1 MPLLDS
7 LLGWMQDPR
16 RTQQMQG
23 LGGSIQGGLL
33 NILDKDKEYQAMMQ
47 RAFGNPNNPVQVTD
61 PESLAQLTDMTMA
74 GPMAFAPAGVIKMAG
89 GNWINNSVENALA
102 PLKGQVLSPE
112 DMAQARASMQLQP
125 PEFAARTGIMLDEF
139 EANKPINN
147 WVDKQLTRYVKNQM
161 ATPDDPLRA
170 LAERNVTYLPAD
182 VLEAEER
189 RWLPES
195 LVSGRLA
202 AGFPEGG
209 MGSNALAKGWEN
221 LSDASIGV
229 GTAGQHTR
237 PLTESEIRRGF
248 KSTVDTN
255 PWLAKVPPETPIY
268 NPYGNF
274 EFDGLGFKH
283 IIDEL
288 RNSTNPASGLPREL
302 LIRPESLQQL
312 SMPQAVER
320 VAKINKW
327 RADQKVQADLVTA
340 NNAATQTVKEY
351 PDQGMKWV
359 ELRQPKAVLEEG
371 HTLGPVSG
379 YPDMHGII
387 DQRTGQSVSVG
398 ATPEE
403 ALGLYKRKERY
414 KYLEDALKYEGE
426 QMRHCVGGY
435 CPSVADG
442 RTRII
447 SLRDAKG
454 EPHVTIELETQRIQD
469 FTANTLDP
477 SDPTRTLR
485 DRIRIEKGGQG
496 FEEYGSKLL
505 KELGIEPPQKIAQIK
520 GKANEKPN
528 DKYLPFVQD
537 YVKSGKWSGIDDLKN
552 AELYSAKDVFTFM
565 PENFTMSRN
574 ARQLAIGRARA
585 VGELPE
591 YMTKP
596 EYEAMLLKHAPE
608 DIWAAEKAKL
618 ASEDDELLRQL
629 RPPAGLAG
637 AIPFLATDEEQRKSL
652 MQSLGY

>member
-89 GNWINNSVENALA
+89 GNWINNSVENALSNLKSEVGPTLEQIQYVESRRGTVAAEEFRKNLLEQYA
-102 PLKGQVLSPE
+102 PDV
-112 DMAQARASMQLQP
+112 A
-125 PEFAARTGIMLDEF
+125 
-139 EANKPINN
+139 INN

-161 ATPDDPLRA
+161 ATPDDPVRA
-170 LAERNVTYLPAD
+170 LAEKDATHLPQGTPMPRNMSEVFA
-182 VLEAEER
+182 R
-189 RWLPES
+189 RE
-195 LVSGRLA
+195 A
-202 AGFPEGG
+202 AGFPAAQGTSREAQVWE
-209 MGSNALAKGWEN
+209 ALADKPI
-221 LSDASIGV
+221 SSR
-229 GTAGQHTR
+229 TAG
-237 PLTESEIRRGF
+237 ESINRGKGEPWMEKVDPF
-248 KSTVDTN
+248 TTVYSADATN
-255 PWLAKVPPETPIY
+255 LGRTSA
-268 NPYGNF
+268 F
-274 EFDGLGFKH
+274 QDLGFDH
-283 IIDEL
+283 LVDEL

-302 LIRPESLQQL
+302 MIRPESLQQL

-327 RADQKVQADLVTA
+327 RAEQKVQADLVTA

-371 HTLGPVSG
+371 HTLGPLRD
-379 YPDMHGII
+379 PDMHGII
-387 DQRTGQSVSVG
+387 DQRTGQIVSVG

-414 KYLEDALKYEGE
+414 KYLEDALKYEGD

-537 YVKSGKWSGIDDLKN
+537 YVKSGKWSGIDDLQN
-552 AELYSAKDVFTFM
+552 AELYSAKDVVTFM

-618 ASEDDELLRQL
+618 AAEDDELLRQL